1 MNNSDIVHMINRN
14 IYPDFDAN
22 TRAVTSQNGLN
33 RSDQAGCA
41 ILKEHVGEI
50 FTQSSGVLSLP
61 CRPIVIPPDDYHFA
75 HQHRLNFPMC
85 AYQGLTQNLQGVSHV

>member
-33 RSDQAGCA
+33 RSDQTGCA
-41 ILKEHVGEI
+41 ILREEI
-50 FTQSSGVLSLP
+50 QLDVIDDRRGTAPIKINWGVSSMSL
-61 CRPIVIPPDDYHFA
+61 
-75 HQHRLNFPMC
+75 Q
-85 AYQGLTQNLQGVSHV
+85 QGLTQKLQGVGHV